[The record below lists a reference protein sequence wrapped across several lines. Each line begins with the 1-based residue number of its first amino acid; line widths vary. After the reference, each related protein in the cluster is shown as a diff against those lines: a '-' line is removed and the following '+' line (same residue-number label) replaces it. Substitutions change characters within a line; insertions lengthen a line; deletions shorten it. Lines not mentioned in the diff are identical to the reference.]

1 MSTTPENL
9 LYTKDH
15 EWILIDG
22 ETATIGITDFAQNAL
37 GDIVFVELP
46 DVGETFSAND
56 TFGVVESIK
65 SVSDLLIPIAGEVIE
80 RNDALEDS
88 PELCNESPFENAW
101 MLKIK
106 ISNVEEANTLLNAEA
121 YAQHCASQH

>member
-106 ISNVEEANTLLNAEA
+106 ISNVEEANTLLNAET